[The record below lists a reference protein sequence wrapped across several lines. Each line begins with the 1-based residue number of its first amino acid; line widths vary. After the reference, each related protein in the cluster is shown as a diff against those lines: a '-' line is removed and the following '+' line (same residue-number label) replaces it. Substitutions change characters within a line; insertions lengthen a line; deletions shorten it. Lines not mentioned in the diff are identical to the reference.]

1 MSSMTTQ
8 CTHMQPLAAIVP
20 EMFRMPLSRVRSH
33 TGQGGY
39 NGCGG
44 PNIAIRARGRPRC
57 EEQHE
62 GLRQSLI
69 HLDAA
74 YIIHSLAQSWR

>member
-44 PNIAIRARGRPRC
+44 PNIAIRARGRPR
-57 EEQHE
+57 
-62 GLRQSLI
+62 
-69 HLDAA
+69 
-74 YIIHSLAQSWR
+74 